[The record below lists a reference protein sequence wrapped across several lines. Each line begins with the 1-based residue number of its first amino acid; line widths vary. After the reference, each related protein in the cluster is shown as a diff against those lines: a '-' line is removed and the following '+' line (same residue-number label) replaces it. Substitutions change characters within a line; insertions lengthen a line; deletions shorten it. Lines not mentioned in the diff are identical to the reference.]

1 MPASMGSPDRAT
13 SSLFAPSL
21 AALFSMGCG
30 GAAPLL
36 HPAHTLAPGTVTF
49 GGGASGTFVAGR
61 AQARLEDARAVAAS
75 GAASTDA
82 ERRTLTEGAAVSVL
96 ATPGLAPWVGARVG
110 IAERTEAGA
119 AYTGQWARVDVR
131 HALEDRKLALSFG
144 IAGLALLAHP
154 TADPNEPV
162 GTSGAIAGVDS
173 GGVYGFGVNIPV
185 LVGYRSDAELVQAW
199 GGLIGTFEHAFGKV
213 VLPDAQYWPAASDA
227 AEAGAI
233 EVHMDANRFSGAG
246 VLGIAVGL
254 QPIWVAV
261 EITGRY
267 FSLDGKLSRAGTRA
281 DGELDGFSVEPAGA
295 ILGRF

>member
-1 MPASMGSPDRAT
+1 MGSPDRAT

-21 AALFSMGCG
+21 AAFFAMGCG

-36 HPAHTLAPGTVTF
+36 HPAHTLAPGRVSF
-49 GGGASGTFVAGR
+49 GAGASGTFVAGR

-75 GAASTDA
+75 GAAVTEA
-82 ERRTLTEGAAVSVL
+82 ERRRLAEGTAVSVL
-96 ATPGLAPWVGARVG
+96 ATPGIAPWIGARVG
-110 IAERTEAGA
+110 VAERTEAGA
-119 AYTGQWARVDVR
+119 AYTGRWARIDVR
-131 HALEDRKLALSFG
+131 HAMEDRKLALSFG

-154 TADPNEPV
+154 SADRAEPA

-173 GGVYGFGVNIPV
+173 SGAVGFGLHVPV

-199 GGLIGTFEHAFGKV
+199 GGLVGTFEHAFGTV
-213 VLPDAQYWPAASDA
+213 VLANARYWPAPSDTA
-227 AEAGAI
+227 NTDAI
-233 EVHMDANRFSGAG
+233 EVRVDANRFSGGG
-246 VLGIAVGL
+246 VLGVAVGL

-281 DGELDGFSVEPAGA
+281 DSDIDGFSIEPAGA

>member
-1 MPASMGSPDRAT
+1 MPASMGSPDRST

-21 AALFSMGCG
+21 AAFFAMGCG

-36 HPAHTLAPGTVTF
+36 HPAHTLAPGKVTF

-61 AQARLEDARAVAAS
+61 ARARLEDARAVATS
-75 GAASTDA
+75 GAAGTDA
-82 ERRTLTEGAAVSVL
+82 ERRRLAEGTAVSVL
-96 ATPGLAPWVGARVG
+96 ATPGLAPWLGARVG
-110 IAERTEAGA
+110 VAERTEAGA
-119 AYTGQWARVDVR
+119 AYTGQWARIDVR

-154 TADPNEPV
+154 SADQEEPA

-173 GGVYGFGVNIPV
+173 GGAVGFGVHVPV

-199 GGLIGTFEHAFGKV
+199 GGLVGTFEHAFGKV
-213 VLPDAQYWPAASDA
+213 VFADARQWPASNA
-227 AEAGAI
+227 AEPGAI
-233 EVHMDANRFSGAG
+233 EVNFDANRFSGAG

-254 QPIWVAV
+254 QPVWVAV
-261 EITGRY
+261 EVTGRY